1 MKIVDFKIGIISI
14 PLKKTFKTS
23 LRTVENLKNIV
34 VKIITDTG
42 NTGYGEAAP
51 TAVITGDNLGSI
63 KYAIEKYIMSCIIGM
78 DIENIEGIML
88 NLDKCIVKNS
98 SAKAAVDIAV
108 YDLFGQ
114 LYNTPL
120 YKLLGGYRDKI
131 TTDVTVNID
140 TPEKMAS
147 DSIDAAKLGYEILKI
162 KVGNDIKTD
171 IERIKAVRRAVGNDI
186 ILRIDANQ
194 GWNPKEA
201 VNIIRKIEEM
211 DIDVEFV
218 EQPVSCCDMKGL
230 KYVTDN
236 VLIPILADESMFSS
250 KDAAKIIEN
259 RAADLLNIKLM
270 KTGGIHNA
278 LKICSIA
285 ETFGVQCMIGC
296 MIESKLSVTA
306 AVHLAGAKSII
317 TKVDLD
323 GPVLCMEDPVKGGAV
338 FDKSII
344 SIPGTSGLGFE
355 SIGNVIW
362 NN

>member
-1 MKIVDFKIGIISI
+1 MKIVDFKIGSMYI
-14 PLKKTFKTS
+14 PLKKPFKTS
-23 LRTVENLKNIV
+23 LRTVKNLKNV
-34 VKIITDTG
+34 VIKIITDTG
-42 NTGYGEAAP
+42 NAGYGEAAP
-51 TAVITGDNLGSI
+51 TAVITGDSLGSI
-63 KYAIEKYIMSCIIGM
+63 EYAIEKYIMPCIIGM
-78 DIENIEGIML
+78 NIENIEGIML
-88 NLDKCIVKNS
+88 NLDRCIVKNS

-131 TTDVTVNID
+131 TTDVTVSID
-140 TPEKMAS
+140 TPDKMAS
-147 DSIDAAKLGYEILKI
+147 DSIDAVKRGYKILKI
-162 KVGNDIKTD
+162 KVGNGIDMD
-171 IERIKAVRRAVGNDI
+171 IERIKAVRSAVGNDI
-186 ILRIDANQ
+186 VLRMDANQ

-211 DIDVEFV
+211 NIDVEFV
-218 EQPVSCCDMKGL
+218 EQPVSCRDMEGL

-250 KDAAKIIEN
+250 EDAAKIIEN

-270 KTGGIHNA
+270 KTGGIHSA

-296 MIESKLSVTA
+296 MLESKLSVTA

-323 GPVLCMEDPVKGGAV
+323 GPILPKTDPIKGGVV

-355 SIGNVIW
+355 SIDNIVW